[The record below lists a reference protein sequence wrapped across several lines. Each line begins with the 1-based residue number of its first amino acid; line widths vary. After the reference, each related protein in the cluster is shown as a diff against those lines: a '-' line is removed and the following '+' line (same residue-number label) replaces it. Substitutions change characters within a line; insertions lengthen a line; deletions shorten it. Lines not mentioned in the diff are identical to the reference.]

1 MKKRKVTIS
10 QAQKIQE
17 KMYLEG
23 GLTIAEAERVFDMCY
38 EIRFTKKE
46 RAAIQKLATMGKI

>member
-1 MKKRKVTIS
+1 MKKRTVTIS

-17 KMYLEG
+17 KMCLEG

>member
-38 EIRFTKKE
+38 EIRFTKK
-46 RAAIQKLATMGKI
+46 RTRRNSKACYNG